1 MKEIGYFIA
10 KVKSKLSKNE
20 KESIC
25 EYFRKSGM
33 RIGEECTISVSY
45 THLDVYKRQVYRTPA
60 RREII

>member
-33 RIGEECTISVSY
+33 RIGGG
-45 THLDVYKRQVYRTPA
+45 VYNMLQPNDYRTIPS
-60 RREII
+60 